1 MKKIRFIYKNISKP
15 AFWSTFTISV
25 MLLVTSFF
33 LPPTGQVDPS
43 VCGAVGELFAFGCL
57 ATVIDGLHKGTDVT
71 ISKGDL
77 NVSLQNP
84 DQQPGKPEE

>member
-1 MKKIRFIYKNISKP
+1 MGKIKIIYRNISKP
-15 AFWSTFTISV
+15 AFWSTFTLSV
-25 MLLVTSFF
+25 VLLVTSFF

-43 VCGAVGELFAFGCL
+43 ICGAVGELFAFGCL

-84 DQQPGKPEE
+84 DKEE